1 MNLQFIRYFI
11 TLAEDKNFTK
21 AAEKN
26 FVVQSTFSSGIK
38 KLEQE
43 LDCKLFYRDKRNVA
57 LTKEGEDLLPRA
69 KKLMRLWNAIEVSYK
84 DKGTKPLK
92 IGLLNTIHHTDAVV
106 PVLKKFKELYQAYH
120 FELIEDLQ
128 NHLFDRLKKEELD
141 IIFVQDAPIDETLYS
156 KRFVYEEKL
165 DVMLSKTHELHT
177 KNQLRLNELHNIPFV
192 AHGNCVLN
200 EEVSKTFDEKQLN
213 LNVVFKANHSDMLTS
228 LVASNLGVSL
238 MAKPKSHSDA
248 VVYIPLADHEF
259 KRDIVAVWKTE
270 NTSKVLKAFLS
281 V

>member
-57 LTKEGEDLLPRA
+57 LTKEGEDLLPKA
-69 KKLMRLWNAIEVSYK
+69 KELLRLWNAIEVSFK

-92 IGLLNTIHHTDAVV
+92 VGLLDTIHHTDAVV
-106 PVLKKFKELYQAYH
+106 PVLKKFKELYQSYH
-120 FELIEDLQ
+120 FELFEDQ
-128 NHLFDRLKKEELD
+128 QSPLFDRLKKEELD
-141 IIFVQDAPIDETLYS
+141 IIFIQDAPIDETLCS

-177 KNQLRLNELHNIPFV
+177 KKQLRLDELDNIPFIE
-192 AHGNCVLN
+192 HGNCVLN
-200 EEVSKTFDEKQLN
+200 KEVSNAFDKNQVN

-248 VVYIPLADHEF
+248 VVYIPLAGHEF
-259 KRDIVAVWKTE
+259 KRNIVAVWKKD